1 MKVLIDTNIILDV
14 LSNRKEF
21 VDDSSKV
28 FKLCE
33 IKRIIGYVSSLSIPN
48 LVYIL
53 RKELN
58 KDKVKILVEKLMLI
72 FDIVELKEEDIKQAT
87 ELNFTD
93 YEDAIQSC
101 QASRLKLD
109 FIITRNIKDYKNS
122 KVKAVNPSELLE
134 NILLNINL

>member
-33 IKRIIGYVSSLSIPN
+33 IKRIIGYVSALSIPN

-58 KDKVKILVEKLMLI
+58 KDKVKNLVEKLMLI